1 MIPHV
6 TAHLRQGVPKFAAD
20 QTGTWPI
27 AGVVRMP
34 ALQSLCCEAENLG
47 DIFHAEKRAEVLV
60 KVGPGAQG
68 GCFAI
73 DQLTG
78 HPLVRFNW
86 GAHIPVSTKSAL
98 RSTPNYEKLSRPGS
112 HVWHLACGG
121 DPRHPRSGLRMG
133 FTDAVAEVPQRV
145 AARLSADGPAA
156 RTCQGMGDGYGPT
169 RWFVRRSIRGWP
181 TAHRSA

>member
-1 MIPHV
+1 MIQHV
-6 TAHLRQGVPKFAAD
+6 TAHLRQGVPKFAAG

-47 DIFHAEKRAEVLV
+47 DIFHAEKRAEILV

-68 GCFAI
+68 GCCAI

-98 RSTPNYEKLSRPGS
+98 GSTPNDEKLSRPGS

-121 DPRHPRSGLRMG
+121 DPRHPRSGLGMG
-133 FTDAVAEVPQRV
+133 FTDAVAEVPQRSLPGCSRT
-145 AARLSADGPAA
+145 APLANLSRDGKRPARWA
-156 RTCQGMGDGYGPT
+156 RHCACPGTPT
-169 RWFVRRSIRGWP
+169 
-181 TAHRSA
+181 